1 MKDIEQLKSLWK
13 SLFGDTEA
21 FISLFFHE
29 VVREENIRVLE
40 EKGRIFRLYICYPIR
55 FGYGT
60 RRLQLLIYQVLVPS
74 PKHRDGD

>member
-40 EKGRIFRLYICYPIR
+40 EKGRILSALYMLPYPFRI
-55 FGYGT
+55 
-60 RRLQLLIYQVLVPS
+60 
-74 PKHRDGD
+74 